1 MRRRPGSK
9 RGVTVRHPSKE
20 IAAAVSGVLR
30 ALSLCTPVALLDL
43 PAAIAETVAPSTLPA
58 EIPAQPLAQALA
70 AFAKQ
75 TDLQLVYV
83 SGIVANHR
91 SHAVSAGLPVRE
103 ALSRLLEGTG
113 LRFEYLT
120 PETIRIL
127 AASPLAA
134 TPAQAP
140 TREES
145 FAVIITANRL
155 EEHVQ
160 DVPITIQTLSSERL
174 KQLNLTTFDHLLR
187 YTPSVT
193 YSGNGP
199 GTGNIFIRGLGFV
212 GTGNQSQATTAPFP
226 SVAVYLDDQS
236 MQFPSRNNDV
246 YLVDMERV
254 EVLEGPQATLFG
266 GGAEAGL
273 IRYVTSKPKLDATA
287 GEANAGYGTTAGGD
301 SNSMLSAVLNL
312 PLVADRLA
320 VRAVIFSEHQGGYI
334 DNVPSTI
341 SYLPGILEATTGAKA
356 NNAHLLASNTN
367 PVRYQGLRLSL
378 LWKVHD
384 DWALLLQQNY
394 QDTEADG
401 YFYAYPHDSNGT
413 ALQPYQITA
422 FTPAFTKDR
431 YESTAWTLNGEAGP
445 LSAVYAG
452 SFMIRHIEGQ
462 QDYSN
467 YLRSTTGSYYGCIG
481 PGAGYFNDV
490 RFPSLAGQPL
500 TCYPPVGHWHDTVES
515 QHQSHELRI
524 STPTHNRLRGVF
536 GAFWEKF
543 VIFDQMDFNY
553 LNIPQCDPANLAAAA
568 AGGPACLSAVG
579 PVPGSFANDPHLREN
594 MNDAFG
600 QDLQRGYKQLAFFA
614 SVDFDLIP
622 KVLTLNAGTRHYDYD
637 EFEFGSEWFSE
648 TTSSL
653 LLNHP
658 NGACTRAGPGLCG
671 FPINLSKSERGFA
684 SRASLAWHATPE
696 VMAFYTYSQGFRP
709 GGFNR
714 TPSPLG
720 QEPIL
725 FRTAPYCGPP
735 STDPRCLPGGSLY
748 GLQTAQTTRPVGY
761 SSDTLSNNE
770 LGFKSEFLN
779 HRLLI
784 NASAYRMRWNDVQSQ
799 LFDPSH
805 LGTATWVAQGPS
817 YTIKGVA
824 LQLVARITEG
834 LTLQGSSSWNSSS
847 QSGAPCLRS
856 AGITATPNNPTPAG
870 QCITI
875 VNGSPYT
882 NPWEPPGSS
891 LPYSPPSQFN
901 LQARYEWNAGAF
913 RPFATVGVSHIA
925 SMHTSPQNFPDGND
939 RAQNPPT
946 TTLLRYTIPGYTTY
960 DGALGVSK
968 DGWTAQI
975 TGSNLTNAYG
985 PTNISSGQFIR
996 AEIPLRPRV
1005 VMAQFLYTF

>member
-1 MRRRPGSK
+1 MKPNPKIS
-9 RGVTVRHPSKE
+9 
-20 IAAAVSGVLR
+20 AAV
-30 ALSLCTPVALLDL
+30 
-43 PAAIAETVAPSTLPA
+43 AAILWAPSATIVFAAPA
-58 EIPAQPLAQALA
+58 DTA
-70 AFAKQ
+70 A
-75 TDLQLVYV
+75 
-83 SGIVANHR
+83 
-91 SHAVSAGLPVRE
+91 
-103 ALSRLLEGTG
+103 GTG
-113 LRFEYLT
+113 GELQE
-120 PETIRIL
+120 
-127 AASPLAA
+127 
-134 TPAQAP
+134 
-140 TREES
+140 
-145 FAVIITANRL
+145 VVVTAERRTENL
-155 EEHVQ
+155 Q
-160 DVPITIQTLSSERL
+160 DVPITIQAISGDQL
-174 KQLNLTTFDHLLR
+174 KQLSVTSFNDLLK
-187 YTPSVT
+187 YTPNVSF
-193 YSGNGP
+193 SGNGP
-199 GTGNIFIRGLGFV
+199 GTGSIFMRGLGSS
-212 GTGNQSQATTAPFP
+212 GSGNQSLTTTDPFP
-226 SVAVYLDDQS
+226 NVAVYLDEQS
-236 MQFPSRNNDV
+236 MQFPARNNDV

-254 EVLEGPQATLFG
+254 EILEGPQGTLFG
-266 GGAEAGL
+266 GGAQAGA
-273 IRYVTSKPKLDATA
+273 IRYITNKPNFNGVS
-287 GEANAGYGTTAGGD
+287 GEANIGYGITAHGD
-301 SNSMLSAVLNL
+301 PNTAMTGVFNL
-312 PLVADRLA
+312 PLGDSLA
-320 VRAVIFSEHQGGYI
+320 VRAVAFSDRRGGYI
-334 DNVPSTI
+334 DNPPNTI
-341 SYLPGILEATTGAKA
+341 GYFPGTPPHDLAGNPIANNGPAQGTATNPLSYQGARISALWKA
-356 NNAHLLASNTN
+356 NDAWD
-367 PVRYQGLRLSL
+367 V
-378 LWKVHD
+378 
-384 DWALLLQQNY
+384 LLQQNY
-394 QDTEADG
+394 QNMRADG
-401 YFYAYPHDSNGT
+401 YFYAYPANSQGVPLAN
-413 ALQPYQITA
+413 YQIAA
-422 FTPAFTKDR
+422 FDPAFTKDK
-431 YESTAWTLNGEAGP
+431 YESTAITVNGKIGDL
-445 LSAVYAG
+445 LSVVYAG
-452 SFMIRHIEGQ
+452 SYMSRHIDGQ

-467 YLRSTTGSYYGCIG
+467 YMRSVYGSYYACIG
-481 PGAGYFNDV
+481 NGAGEWNPTK
-490 RFPSLAGQPL
+490 FPQLGVN
-500 TCYPPVGHWHDTVES
+500 PVTGAPAVHPIQCSTSVGSWRDQVSNT
-515 QHQSHELRI
+515 HQSHELRI

-799 LFDPSH
+799 LFDPSR